1 MLLEVYKRNNI
12 VTRQCLSRHVD
23 FTTITVVWLFVIFR
37 SLPKLVTTWI
47 SFSFDMEI
55 GIPRFHQISKTRKL
69 YELYK
74 SIISVFFTLF
84 FTYVHALDI

>member
-23 FTTITVVWLFVIFR
+23 FTTITVVWEVLRLFVIFR

-55 GIPRFHQISKTRKL
+55 SIPRFHQISKTCKL

-74 SIISVFFTLF
+74 IMS
-84 FTYVHALDI
+84 LDGDTQGQVCI